1 MTNLRM
7 GLFGLFVGYWLGSK
21 LDEALEKTKFQSWHR
36 RSRHTNW
43 PKQMIQPMFS
53 IMGYIAKLDGTVS
66 PQSIRYAENVM
77 KKMRCDKNLSAIAI
91 QAFKQGKS
99 PHFNLQQCLNQ
110 IRLHLMFNPTEQ
122 NKLLQNIIQ
131 IAQADGHISPRK
143 QQAIQEI
150 FASLGRGFQ
159 YRQYHHQQHR
169 QHHKQQSSPSSSA
182 SAHQVLGTKPS
193 DPLSTITKQYRKM
206 LSKYHPDRIYTKNG
220 RTASEQ
226 EIKKANENTHR
237 IKQAYELIKQSKG
250 GNL

>member
-1 MTNLRM
+1 MSNLRM

-21 LDEALEKTKFQSWHR
+21 LDEALEKTKFQSWHS

-66 PQSIRYAENVM
+66 PNSIRYAENMM
-77 KKMRCDKNLSAIAI
+77 KKMRCDKNLAKIAVH
-91 QAFKQGKS
+91 AFKQGKS

-122 NKLLQNIIQ
+122 NSLLQNIIQ
-131 IAQADGHISPRK
+131 IAQVDGQISPRK

-150 FASLGRGFQ
+150 LASLGRGFQ
-159 YRQYHHQQHR
+159 YRQYQHHQHQYQH
-169 QHHKQQSSPSSSA
+169 SPQPDSPASLA
-182 SAHQVLGTKPS
+182 SAHQLLGTKPF
-193 DPLSTITKQYRKM
+193 DPLAVITKQYRKM
-206 LSKYHPDRIYTKNG
+206 LSKYHPDRIQTQKG
-220 RTASEQ
+220 RAASEQ

-250 GNL
+250 G